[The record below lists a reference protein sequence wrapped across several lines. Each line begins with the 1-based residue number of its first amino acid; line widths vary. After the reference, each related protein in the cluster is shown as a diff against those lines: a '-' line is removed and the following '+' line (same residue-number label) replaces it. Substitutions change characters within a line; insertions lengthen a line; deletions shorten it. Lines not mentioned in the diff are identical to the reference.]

1 MLICVSA
8 GFRTLTQVG
17 LLVFLPVYLAYEQGY
32 SPIAVG
38 VCMTVMQVA
47 GLIAGPIG
55 GHLSDT
61 MGRKKVIMSS
71 MLLSGITIIGMVLAG
86 QSFAFIIFVALVG
99 FFMYAMRPV
108 MQAWA
113 VENTPRRLAGTG
125 VGLQFTILAI
135 GGSIA
140 PATFGLIAD
149 TWNVYAAFY
158 FLAGTIIAAN
168 LLVLFV
174 PRDGASRATAA

>member
-1 MLICVSA
+1 
-8 GFRTLTQVG
+8 TQVG
-17 LLVFLPVYLAYEQGY
+17 LMVFLPVYLAYEQGY

-38 VCMTVMQVA
+38 VCMTVLQVA
-47 GLIAGPIG
+47 GLIAGPIA
-55 GHLSDT
+55 GHVSDRV
-61 MGRKKVIMSS
+61 GRRHVVLSS
-71 MLLSGITIIGMVLAG
+71 MVLTGLTIVGMVFVG
-86 QSFAFIIFVALVG
+86 QSFMFIVFVALVG
-99 FFMYAMRPV
+99 FFLYAMRPV

-113 VENTPRRLAGTG
+113 VENTPQRLAGTG

-149 TWNVYAAFY
+149 TWDVYTAFY

-168 LLVLFV
+168 LLVVFV
-174 PRDGASRATAA
+174 PKDGPRAAA